1 MWLLSALDRG
11 VKEHIPFSILIFVDP
26 LPILIPRKIKHMA
39 QDRLGFLNLLFS
51 QGPPLGICC
60 ALHKVASKLVFQP
73 PESSVH
79 DAAFPHFQ
87 SHNVK
92 VRSLEPNTQS
102 HKNMRT
108 THNKQTKHANTKKQK
123 KKMTSVPSQNQHKN
137 KSKNKET
144 LWPENNTQHNHH
156 NYRRQF
162 TKKVTTTRWALAD
175 QKQPIHQRSPHR
187 RYFQNNQICP

>member
-1 MWLLSALDRG
+1 MQQALTHTHKHKQFFHKVRGNCSMWLLSALDRG

-51 QGPPLGICC
+51 RGPPLGICC

-102 HKNMRT
+102 HKTCAQHT
-108 THNKQTKHANTKKQK
+108 TNKQNMQTTQKTLDQHAK
-123 KKMTSVPSQNQHKN
+123 
-137 KSKNKET
+137 
-144 LWPENNTQHNHH
+144 PEPT
-156 NYRRQF
+156 
-162 TKKVTTTRWALAD
+162 
-175 QKQPIHQRSPHR
+175 QKQLQKQRNLLAQEQHTT
-187 RYFQNNQICP
+187 